1 MGVLSATLEQR
12 ARYQTTNPKNPA
24 YWVERLFGGGS
35 ATATGINVGV
45 PEALRVSTI
54 LSITRKFGQDVGGAP
69 LPVRRPDPARPKAT
83 IDARDHFA
91 WDLLNWQ
98 PCPEMAAVDF
108 RSALTGHAVLRGTG
122 YAEIEWN
129 GGMEATALWPLRP
142 DRVRMVRSG
151 VDTRIE
157 GVPEGHLAFI
167 VTLPTGEQRVLLR
180 HQVFV
185 LPGFGSDGL
194 RGYNVVQLMR
204 EAIGLTLAAEEH
216 GARFYNNDATPSM
229 ALMHPG
235 NPSKTALE
243 NLRGSFEKKHR
254 GLSNAHRMA
263 VLEEGITLE
272 KVGMTLQDAQYVATR
287 EFAVREFARALDMP
301 ISKLAVDQGNK
312 STSEQEDLDYIKA
325 VVPWA
330 IRWEQRLRLHAIT
343 PAPFVAK
350 HTLSYLVRGDLAARA
365 AYYHSMRL
373 DGNMAANDVL
383 ALEDMQLSDDPIADD
398 LLVPVNMVPSSAFDE
413 NGMTLA
419 QRITLAN
426 DMVLRGFD
434 PEAARKSL
442 GLSPLAHSG
451 LVPTALQLDPETS
464 AKLAAKLA
472 GGAQE

>member
-12 ARYQTTNPKNPA
+12 ARYQTTSAKNPA

-35 ATATGINVGV
+35 ATATGISVGV

-54 LSITRKFGQDVGGAP
+54 LGITRTFGEDIGGAP
-69 LPVRRPDPARPKAT
+69 LPVRRPDPKRPKAT

-98 PCPEMAAVDF
+98 PCPEMSAMDL
-108 RSALTGHAVLRGTG
+108 RGALTGHAVLRGTG
-122 YAEIEWN
+122 YAEIEWTA
-129 GGMEATALWPLRP
+129 GMEAKALWPLRP

-157 GVPEGHLAFI
+157 GVPEGHIAFV
-167 VTLPTGEQRVLLR
+167 VTLPGGEQRVLLR

-194 RGYNVVQLMR
+194 RGYNVVELMR
-204 EAIGLTLAAEEH
+204 EAIALTLAAEEH
-216 GARFYNNDATPSM
+216 GARFYGNDATPSM

-235 NPSKTALE
+235 NPSDNALK
-243 NLRGSFEKKHR
+243 NIRQSFEKRHR

-263 VLEEGITLE
+263 VLEEGISIE
-272 KVGMTLQDAQYVATR
+272 KIGMTLQDAQYVATR
-287 EFAVREFARALDMP
+287 QFAVEEFARAFRMP
-301 ISKLAVDQGNK
+301 ISKLAVDRGNK
-312 STSEQEDLDYIKA
+312 STSEQEDLDYVKA
-325 VVPWA
+325 LTPWA
-330 IRWEQRLRLHAIT
+330 IRWEQRLRLHGIT
-343 PAPFVAK
+343 PAPFMAR

-365 AYYHSMRL
+365 DYFHNMKL
-373 DGNMAANDVL
+373 DGNMSSNAVL
-383 ALEDMQLSDDPIADD
+383 ALEDMPLSDDPIADD
-398 LLVPVNMVPSSAFDE
+398 LLIPVNMVPSSAFDE
-413 NGMTLA
+413 TGMTLS

-434 PEAARKSL
+434 PAEARKAM
-442 GLSPLAHSG
+442 GLDPVAHSG

-472 GGAQE
+472 GGAQA